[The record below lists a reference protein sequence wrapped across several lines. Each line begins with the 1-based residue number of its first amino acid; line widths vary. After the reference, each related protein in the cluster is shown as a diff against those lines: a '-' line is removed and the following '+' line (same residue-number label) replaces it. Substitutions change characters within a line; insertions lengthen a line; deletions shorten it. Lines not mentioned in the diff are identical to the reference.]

1 MGVYNPGP
9 VPKMERMGI
18 RGILFDWGGVFTRG
32 TFDGRVVR
40 NLARRFALPEE
51 RVAEAYFDLVERL
64 ELGEWTL
71 RRFWEAL
78 SERLGVEAPYAVFER
93 LFLGS
98 VAPRPEMYELLLA
111 LPDDLVVGLLS
122 NNYPVISS
130 FLRAEESFDR
140 FDAAVFSNEE
150 GIKKPKSEAFVLAL
164 ERMGLSPEEVLFVDD
179 HPDNVAA
186 ARRLGFKTHLFTEPA
201 PLIEA
206 LAAEGVRLRA
216 LPRRP

>member
-1 MGVYNPGP
+1 MG
-9 VPKMERMGI
+9 RMGI
-18 RGILFDWGGVFTRG
+18 KGVLFDWGGVFTRG

-51 RVAEAYFDLVERL
+51 EVAEAYFDLVERL

-71 RRFWEAL
+71 RRFWGEL
-78 SERLGVEAPYAVFER
+78 SARLGVDAPYGVFER

-98 VAPRPEMYELLLA
+98 VAPRPEMYDLLLA
-111 LPDDLVVGLLS
+111 LPEDLVVGLLS

-150 GIKKPKSEAFVLAL
+150 GVKKPREEAFQLAL

-186 ARRLGFKTHLFTEPA
+186 AARLGFKTHLFTEPG

-206 LAAEGVRLRA
+206 LRAEGVRLRA
-216 LPRRP
+216 LPNRP

>member
-1 MGVYNPGP
+1 
-9 VPKMERMGI
+9 MERMDI

-32 TFDGRVVR
+32 TFDGRVVQ

-71 RRFWEAL
+71 RRFWDAL
-78 SERLGVEAPYAVFER
+78 SERLGVEAPYSVFER

-98 VAPRPEMYELLLA
+98 VAPRPEMYDLLLA

-150 GIKKPKSEAFVLAL
+150 GIKKPGSEAFLLAL

-179 HPDNVAA
+179 HPKNIAA
-186 ARRLGFKTHLFTEPA
+186 AQRLGFKTHLFTEPG
-201 PLIEA
+201 PLVEA
-206 LAAEGVRLRA
+206 LTELGVQLRA